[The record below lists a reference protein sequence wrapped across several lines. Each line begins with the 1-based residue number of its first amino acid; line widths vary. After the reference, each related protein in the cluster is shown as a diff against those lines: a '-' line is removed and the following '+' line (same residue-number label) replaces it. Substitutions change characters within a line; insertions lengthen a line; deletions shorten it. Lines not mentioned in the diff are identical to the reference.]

1 MVPKVALVSIASLS
15 AIFSQMAYPV
25 FSIKDSSN
33 FDSENAP
40 CLCVERALA
49 SHQKARP
56 VLFQVRIPYC
66 SRGYS
71 HFSLKMPFA
80 FQQRPPF
87 GSRALCRLGPRGI
100 PCIRSKGASRCSSNG
115 FPSFGFKGRS
125 RSACNC
131 VPCFASNGIP
141 RFVPMVSQAPAPKVF
156 PVPAR
161 PQPWLQGC
169 VLLPMFPV
177 CPASNDAC
185 VLAPGASPTLPSPE
199 VPLVVVP
206 ILPALQFQLRRLLCC
221 RRRPPLWFQQRATF
235 YLQWLST
242 S

>member
-1 MVPKVALVSIASLS
+1 MVIKFLLALIQLAQRHQSPESVRRSWFQGAAHFAAKGVPDLVPKVALVSIASLS

-131 VPCFASNGIP
+131 VPCLASNGIP
-141 RFVPMVSQAPAPKVF
+141 RFVPMVSQAPAPTVF
-156 PVPAR
+156 PVPAPIASSALAPR
-161 PQPWLQGC
+161 
-169 VLLPMFPV
+169 VRF
-177 CPASNDAC
+177 ASN
-185 VLAPGASPTLPSPE
+185 
-199 VPLVVVP
+199 VPCLSG
-206 ILPALQFQLRRLLCC
+206 FQ
-221 RRRPPLWFQQRATF
+221 
-235 YLQWLST
+235 
-242 S
+242 